1 MRSSHGDDCAVVSWG
16 ESRRV
21 EGELLG
27 IEMMGRGRREEV
39 LCRHSAA
46 TWTREPCDHR
56 HLPNS
61 AKGRLCGER
70 LLTPTR
76 LLPPPRHVL
85 LTFLYPA
92 RTHRP
97 PCSPPR
103 RPQRY
108 L

>member
-1 MRSSHGDDCAVVSWG
+1 MEDRLTV
-16 ESRRV
+16 
-21 EGELLG
+21 LLG

-56 HLPNS
+56 HLPDQ

-70 LLTPTR
+70 LLTR
-76 LLPPPRHVL
+76 LASSPPPRHVL

-92 RTHRP
+92 CPIDLVALLAVHNDT
-97 PCSPPR
+97 CSAIVT
-103 RPQRY
+103 Q
-108 L
+108 